1 MKLETLF
8 DKDELRRLEK
18 AARDKNKAKLKEWAI
33 QFENQLRDNYEE
45 KLKGLEDKL
54 IQHHEKE
61 YEKILAESVDN
72 FIVAIIYTL
81 HFNEKCK
88 FGNNRIVDFMDD
100 LLAVVDG
107 FKTGEYTPEEYK
119 EILKK
124 QKIYFK
130 EATCKTNN

>member
-1 MKLETLF
+1 MELEVLF
-8 DKDELRRLEK
+8 SKDELRRLEK
-18 AARDKNKAKLKEWAI
+18 AARDKNKGKLKEWAI
-33 QFENQLRDNYEE
+33 QFENQLRESYEDRCKKIEE
-45 KLKGLEDKL
+45 KI
-54 IQHHEKE
+54 IQYHEKE
-61 YEKILAESVDN
+61 YERILAESVDN
-72 FIVAIIYTL
+72 FIIAIIYTL

-107 FKTGEYTPEEYK
+107 FKNGEYTPEEYK

-130 EATCKTNN
+130 EDVCKQKS